1 MSASNYLGVSDVD
14 RISEMLK
21 TEAQMELNHKLQEVN
36 RYLDDQAKARE
47 HLDRIR
53 NVNEAEMKKE
63 FEKVRKEM
71 LVSNVHAVSPN

>member
-47 HLDRIR
+47 QLDRIR

-71 LVSNVHAVSPN
+71 LVSNVHAVLPN

>member
-1 MSASNYLGVSDVD
+1 
-14 RISEMLK
+14 MLK

-47 HLDRIR
+47 QLDRIR

-71 LVSNVHAVSPN
+71 LVSNVHVVLPNIHSRFEHL

>member
-47 HLDRIR
+47 QLDRIR

-71 LVSNVHAVSPN
+71 LVSNVHMQ